1 MNRIKLLIILTIT
14 LNLST
19 FFSTTV
25 KAAAA
30 LEIDKKEGRIS
41 VKNPMLQ
48 EALPEKGVLKI
59 KRKNLGD
66 IGEDLLLF
74 SKAIQSRIFE
84 DTPSTTALSSSFAL
98 GVAQGFCRLVLDNNN
113 FSYTILPL
121 ANIDPVLEHPVYNA
135 GSPDYDPAM
144 HGRLTGYLLYINFA
158 YNIMYSGQMTSFSEE
173 LFNTIHHTLHRTPG
187 IPSHEETLWG
197 RRALRL
203 AAIGL
208 GGVNSFIELSLFFG
222 NGLKYGT
229 LARNAITIPFAL
241 ISILYENF
249 TKLDAHIDNALLYV
263 SPGRTPEIAQKR
275 NALVDLLYR
284 TEWTVSTHL
293 TNEEVSDLFN
303 ITSGKDRIEFTE
315 EGDIEIGSAAA
326 AAAGSAKIKYATH
339 KIEKEDEDIEG
350 LESLARIRH
359 LVQHGTA
366 FPDLKN
372 PKEYED
378 NTATSKH
385 QFWRNGLRWTGRVLG
400 TTAAWGLS
408 LASKNVIES
417 AMVGGGIDPA
427 TAEAAGYAL
436 GITMGLARDASASEG
451 FGAFLVGL
459 YDSATGFSEPS
470 TRVERIHTDPYDGK
484 SACYNITK
492 RMWSFVH
499 GGIFPL
505 ILLSAA
511 LPEMGYSWDLTISEK
526 SFNVSFDPD
535 NVPVLQALWPLIPM
549 TVAAAIPETGFLGLS
564 LGKTMNTFSELY
576 YRIRGGANSGRSNR
590 GRLITQ
596 IQHLTQNIVHA
607 PDSVIDQLHAILT
620 SEKAVNPDI
629 RNSLSRRI
637 SNVVRGKSPTAA
649 SGKITTSP
657 IFSSVS
663 IKPASE

>member
-1 MNRIKLLIILTIT
+1 MMIT

-121 ANIDPVLEHPVYNA
+121 ANIDPVLEHPVYNT

-158 YNIMYSGQMTSFSEE
+158 YNIMYSGQMTSFSEG

-187 IPSHEETLWG
+187 IPSREETLWG

-249 TKLDAHIDNALLYV
+249 TKLDVHIDNALLYL
-263 SPGRTPEIAQKR
+263 SPGRTPEIAKKR
-275 NALVDLLYR
+275 NALVELLYR
-284 TEWTVSTHL
+284 TEWTIATHL
-293 TNEEVSDLFN
+293 TNEEISDLFN
-303 ITSGKDRIEFTE
+303 VTSGTAKIKFSE
-315 EGDIEIGSAAA
+315 EAKDIEIGSAAAA

-378 NTATSKH
+378 NTATSNH

-408 LASKNVIES
+408 IASKNVIEG
-417 AMVGGGIDPA
+417 AMISGGIDPA
-427 TAEAAGYAL
+427 TAEATGYAL
-436 GITMGLARDASASEG
+436 GITMGLARDAGASQG
-451 FGAFLVGL
+451 LGDFLVSL
-459 YDSATGFSEPS
+459 YDSATGFAEPS
-470 TRVERIHTDPYDGK
+470 TRVQRVHADPYDGK
-484 SACYNITK
+484 YACYNITK
-492 RMWSFVH
+492 RMWSFLH
-499 GGIFPL
+499 GGLYPL

-511 LPEMGYSWDLTISEK
+511 LPEMGYNWDLVITEK
-526 SFNVSFDPD
+526 SFRVDYAPD
-535 NVPVLQALWPLIPM
+535 NVPFVQALWPLIPM
-549 TVAAAIPETGFLGLS
+549 VVAAAIPETNYLDLS
-564 LGKTMNTFSELY
+564 LGKTINTLSEFY
-576 YRIRGGANSGRSNR
+576 YRARGAPQASTHRA
-590 GRLITQ
+590 RLITQ
-596 IQHLTQNIVHA
+596 IQRLTQSIIHA
-607 PDSVIDQLHAILT
+607 PDSVIDQAYILLT
-620 SEKAVNPDI
+620 SKEAVSSDF

-637 SNVVRGKSPTAA
+637 LKVASGKSPTAA

-657 IFSSVS
+657 VFSKVSVKLS
-663 IKPASE
+663 TDWA